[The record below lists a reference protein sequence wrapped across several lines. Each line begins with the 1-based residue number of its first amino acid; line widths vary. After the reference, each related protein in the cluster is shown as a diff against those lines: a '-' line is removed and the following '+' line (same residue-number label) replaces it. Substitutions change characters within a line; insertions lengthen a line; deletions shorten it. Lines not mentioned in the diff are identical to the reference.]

1 MFINYEFLRSSIL
14 NKILALIFILIFPIH
29 AYAGFPEGENGYELK
44 KIEQSFKLPCSE
56 IGKAK
61 CLARVISMGGCI
73 YSFEI
78 NKGKDNESALR
89 KSDEVLIS
97 LLDGN
102 NLDINNIFAKDGSI
116 KSEIRIEIISRI
128 NFCRQAIKEAI
139 PNLVK
144 LPEGMEMTEDR
155 LEILTDTYPQYY
167 LHMFEKTRKGN

>member
-1 MFINYEFLRSSIL
+1 MDKVCLEISNH
-14 NKILALIFILIFPIH
+14 P
-29 AYAGFPEGENGYELK
+29 LK
-44 KIEQSFKLPCSE
+44 KK
-56 IGKAK
+56 
-61 CLARVISMGGCI
+61 
-73 YSFEI
+73 
-78 NKGKDNESALR
+78 
-89 KSDEVLIS
+89 
-97 LLDGN
+97 N

-167 LHMFEKTRKGN
+167 LHMFEKNR